1 MIEPCPIGESDAIAA
16 RPWLKQSMGLGIG
29 SFDPH
34 RPNGHYHLD
43 LKDRQAQRVAI
54 MLLTL
59 ARTEALVPPDFDDG
73 QPPLHQSTVWPNPPL
88 HHSTVWPN
96 PPLHHSTVWPATYLL
111 AFPVLP
117 SAALLTIVGLSNGL

>member
-34 RPNGHYHLD
+34 RPNGHYYLD

-59 ARTEALVPPDFDDG
+59 ARTEALVRLVGAIDLIVFVVVEVCDDAEVKVDG
-73 QPPLHQSTVWPNPPL
+73 RIRVVAKEEIYDLRN
-88 HHSTVWPN
+88 
-96 PPLHHSTVWPATYLL
+96 LL
-111 AFPVLP
+111 RQQ
-117 SAALLTIVGLSNGL
+117 

>member
-34 RPNGHYHLD
+34 RPNGHYYLD

-73 QPPLHQSTVWPNPPL
+73 QPPAPPIDG
-88 HHSTVWPN
+88 VAQ
-96 PPLHHSTVWPATYLL
+96 PPAPPFDSVAQPPAPPFDGVARHILVS
-111 AFPVLP
+111 F
-117 SAALLTIVGLSNGL
+117 SGAA